1 APVATALVV
10 AVEVAARGGDLHGVF
25 APGAM
30 VGLGVDLALGAV
42 AFNDEQRIA
51 DAVHGD
57 LVVGAVLRHQVH
69 EPLRGPVVYTSAI
82 LHGTLVVDALQQ
94 GQVAAIDGAAIG
106 EVEFQQGLLVGE
118 EGGIGGGG
126 ETHGGVLSGSC
137 RYGFVGEDHTHFAAA
152 RQAPAG
158 PYLLIWD
165 FHPLPWCHDFLA
177 NENP

>member
-1 APVATALVV
+1 RTRHELLVGGLVHRAHVAAVEGGGAKDDAPVATALFV

-82 LHGTLVVDALQQ
+82 LHGTLVVDA
-94 GQVAAIDGAAIG
+94 
-106 EVEFQQGLLVGE
+106 
-118 EGGIGGGG
+118 
-126 ETHGGVLSGSC
+126 
-137 RYGFVGEDHTHFAAA
+137 
-152 RQAPAG
+152 
-158 PYLLIWD
+158 
-165 FHPLPWCHDFLA
+165 
-177 NENP
+177 